1 VLLLKHVLM
10 QRLRRRGIFA
20 AGDGRSL
27 SKLSLEEIQHE
38 YERLEREE
46 SGELVKGNTQT
57 AVRHPSL

>member
-20 AGDGRSL
+20 TSDGRLL
-27 SKLSLEEIQHE
+27 SKLTLEEIQQE

-46 SGELVKGNTQT
+46 RRGLVKGNVQT
-57 AVRHPSL
+57 AARHSSL